1 MADFR
6 REALILHGLH
16 HPNLPEVR
24 ETFEEMGKHFLVME
38 FIAGRTLL
46 NVLEVTP
53 GFLPEERVM
62 AWARQL
68 FEVIHYLHA
77 QNPPVIYRDVKPAN
91 IMLVEGTE
99 RLKLIDFGIA
109 RFHRQ
114 GKMQDTEAF
123 GTAGYAPPEQYGK
136 GQTDQRSD
144 VYALGATLHHL
155 VTRQDPSLNPFNWV
169 PARRLNAHVSPTLEN
184 ALMVA
189 TSLDPARRYR
199 SIEGIRPSAGYLR
212 AGKCISFADS
222 GARKAAYLH
231 ADRAALRGDGTRPC
245 TAHTGTDASR
255 YARRRGDTCGNAG
268 ALALRVVQEEE
279 CCYTYGGGRA
289 SDAAERCAAS
299 VDNGYRRDADRRC
312 GNPHGH

>member
-1 MADFR
+1 M
-6 REALILHGLH
+6 
-16 HPNLPEVR
+16 V
-24 ETFEEMGKHFLVME
+24 
-38 FIAGRTLL
+38 
-46 NVLEVTP
+46 
-53 GFLPEERVM
+53 
-62 AWARQL
+62 WARQL

-77 QNPPVIYRDVKPAN
+77 QDPPVIYRDVKPAN

-169 PARRLNAHVSPTLEN
+169 PARRLNSHVSPTLEN

-199 SIEGIRPSAGYLR
+199 SIEEFAQALGIYVPGSASHSRTLVPEKRPTYTQTARPYVVTAPALHHPCRHRYQPLR
-212 AGKCISFADS
+212 
-222 GARKAAYLH
+222 
-231 ADRAALRGDGTRPC
+231 P
-245 TAHTGTDASR
+245 
-255 YARRRGDTCGNAG
+255 
-268 ALALRVVQEEE
+268 Q
-279 CCYTYGGGRA
+279 
-289 SDAAERCAAS
+289 
-299 VDNGYRRDADRRC
+299 
-312 GNPHGH
+312 